1 MALLQWLRRLRQQPT
16 IKEHAGGKHSTG
28 LRTGRPRGERDDLQ
42 AAATWQ
48 PVDSDWLSES
58 VVSRDV
64 TSRRHVTWRHGVID
78 VDATERYVVSVYH
91 AVIRQPNHSTPTCF
105 CQLSTISL
113 LSQTPR
119 MSARLARHS
128 RQYRPRSW
136 HILVFTQSGVA
147 AKTISGFFGHFREF
161 CVLALWRSKCKSNQI
176 NFISGKKRGNGNL
189 GTV

>member
-78 VDATERYVVSVYH
+78 VDATERCLRVSCRHPSTQPFNADMLLPTVHYLS
-91 AVIRQPNHSTPTCF
+91 VIADAAHVCTSSKTQQTIPAPELAHFGLHSKWSC
-105 CQLSTISL
+105 
-113 LSQTPR
+113 SQNDFGLFW
-119 MSARLARHS
+119 AFS
-128 RQYRPRSW
+128 R
-136 HILVFTQSGVA
+136 ILCPCPLKV
-147 AKTISGFFGHFREF
+147 KM
-161 CVLALWRSKCKSNQI
+161 
-176 NFISGKKRGNGNL
+176 
-189 GTV
+189 